1 MKSRIARLY
10 NVLVI
15 GGAVAASSA
24 CTKDTGKTPDP
35 KDPPAAATPAKAPDP
50 TPKPADPAPVPPATK
65 DTDATPTEKA
75 APAVA
80 DPTAAT
86 TPDDKTKTV
95 KKKTAGK
102 APGSGAK
109 GWS

>member
-1 MKSRIARLY
+1 MKSRIAKLY

-24 CTKDTGKTPDP
+24 CTKDNGKAPDP
-35 KDPPAAATPAKAPDP
+35 KDPPAVTTPAKPADP
-50 TPKPADPAPVPPATK
+50 TPKPADPAPPAT
-65 DTDATPTEKA
+65 DNAATPTEKA

-86 TPDDKTKTV
+86 TTVDDKTKTV
-95 KKKTAGK
+95 KKKTDK

>member
-1 MKSRIARLY
+1 MKSRIAKLY

-24 CTKDTGKTPDP
+24 CTKDSGKPPDP
-35 KDPPAAATPAKAPDP
+35 KDPPAVTTPAKAPDP
-50 TPKPADPAPVPPATK
+50 APPPAAK

-95 KKKTAGK
+95 KKKGDK

>member
-1 MKSRIARLY
+1 MNSRIAKLY

-24 CTKDTGKTPDP
+24 CTKDNGKAPDP
-35 KDPPAAATPAKAPDP
+35 KDPPAVTAPAKAADP
-50 TPKPADPAPVPPATK
+50 TPKPADP
-65 DTDATPTEKA
+65 ATPTEKA

-95 KKKTAGK
+95 KKKTDK